1 MKFRLLPT
9 DRAELSDMLRMWP
22 TLLVALITFG
32 IVHAI
37 APQQTGILVYTIAKL
52 SLAGYLGYW
61 LDRWVFPDA
70 RPGEQMKATNAHRH
84 LEAVAAMDA
93 QQVNADDIERGHD
106 AAARQDWLN
115 AAAQWRRA
123 AIIIGTVIAS
133 GLMS

>member
-1 MKFRLLPT
+1 MKFRLLPA

-70 RPGEQMKATNAHRH
+70 RPGEQMKATSAHRH
-84 LEAVAAMDA
+84 LEVVAAMEPL
-93 QQVNADDIERGHD
+93 QVNDGDIKLAHD

-115 AAAQWRRA
+115 VAAQFRRA
-123 AIIIGTVIAS
+123 AIIIGTVVAS